1 MGSDKHSLKLD
12 IKPTKHIHREI
23 MATISQDTAR
33 RLIKDIRAITKDAPK
48 GIFYAHDETNI
59 LAGKALIIGPPDTP
73 YEGGYYFFKFAF
85 PSNYPHAPPKVT
97 YCTNDGKTRM
107 HPNLYKNGKV
117 CLSLLNTWNG
127 DAWTGCNTI
136 TSILL
141 VIRSIMTKEPLV
153 HEPGL
158 DSRHRDFYKYQEIV
172 RFKNIEL
179 ATIGV
184 FKSNYYENEFG
195 DLFEIAKDNFLENLE
210 NKKEILDRSIK
221 EWKESKIEPGA
232 NKVVYTSIY
241 GMGIEINYEPLSD
254 QLLEIAGKLT
264 Q

>member
-12 IKPTKHIHREI
+12 IKLTKHIYGEN

-33 RLIKDIRAITKDAPK
+33 RLIKDIRAITKDPPK
-48 GIFYAHDETNI
+48 GIYYIHDDTNI

-73 YEGGYYFFKFAF
+73 YEGGYYFFKFSF
-85 PSNYPHAPPKVT
+85 PGNYPHSPPKVT

-141 VIRSIMTKEPLV
+141 VIRSIMTKEPLT

-172 RFKNIEL
+172 RYKNIEL

-184 FKSNYYENEFG
+184 FKNKYYESEFG
-195 DLFEIAKDNFLENLE
+195 DLFEIAKTDFLENLE
-210 NKKEILDRSIK
+210 NKKEIIDKSIK
-221 EWKESKIEPGA
+221 EWKESNIELPA
-232 NKVVYTSIY
+232 NKVIYTSIY

-254 QLLEIAGKLT
+254 ELLEIGGKLT